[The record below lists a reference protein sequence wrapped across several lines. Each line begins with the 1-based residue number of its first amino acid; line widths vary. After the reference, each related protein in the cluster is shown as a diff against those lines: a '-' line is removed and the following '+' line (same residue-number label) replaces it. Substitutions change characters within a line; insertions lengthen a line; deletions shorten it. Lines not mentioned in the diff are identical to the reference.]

1 MNLEE
6 ISEDLKV
13 QLQDKNPCFKV
24 NILNLLEK
32 ILEKNPTTSKTGF
45 KVILVTLKKLFE
57 DGNPEVREKSLQL
70 IVKLKNQYN
79 DSFFGNL
86 L

>member
-1 MNLEE
+1 MNLDE

-57 DGNPEVREKSLQL
+57 DGNPEVREKS
-70 IVKLKNQYN
+70 I
-79 DSFFGNL
+79 
-86 L
+86 

>member
-1 MNLEE
+1 MNLDE

-45 KVILVTLKKLFE
+45 KAILVTLKKLFE
-57 DGNPEVREKSLQL
+57 DGNPEVREKS
-70 IVKLKNQYN
+70 I
-79 DSFFGNL
+79 
-86 L
+86 